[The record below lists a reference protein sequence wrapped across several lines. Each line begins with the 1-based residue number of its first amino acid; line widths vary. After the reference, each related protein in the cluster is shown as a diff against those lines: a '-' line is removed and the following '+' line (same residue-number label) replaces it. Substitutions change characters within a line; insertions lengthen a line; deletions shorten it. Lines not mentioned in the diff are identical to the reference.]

1 MSCILPLAH
10 ASLSSSVLMSGVR
23 LLPEPSVDLRAASS
37 GLTDDAG
44 AFHEDRPLAPSPNVS
59 LITRNP
65 PLVDSAKT
73 SMSAAYVW
81 RTVAMSS
88 ALVTIAG
95 DQPGCR
101 ERSVA
106 LLGEQQLERELG
118 DVTSN
123 DAGREVSICTTDT
136 LGAAGVYE
144 QAICWSTV

>member
-1 MSCILPLAH
+1 M
-10 ASLSSSVLMSGVR
+10 
-23 LLPEPSVDLRAASS
+23 
-37 GLTDDAG
+37 
-44 AFHEDRPLAPSPNVS
+44 
-59 LITRNP
+59 
-65 PLVDSAKT
+65 DSAKT

-95 DQPGCR
+95 DQPGA
-101 ERSVA
+101 ENGRSRSSANSSSNVSS
-106 LLGEQQLERELG
+106 G

-123 DAGREVSICTTDT
+123 DAGREVSICTMDT